1 MRKAKVVIISTLL
14 LCSMA
19 GAFASVATKPYIS
32 AWFGGVFCHPT
43 AEYLKEY
50 PGDSSVETPE
60 FRTSYSFGFDFNI
73 VDISIIFDRTRNN
86 SLNLDFGLS
95 TLNISESIP
104 FGISILKPYS
114 CFGFLVGVG
123 YSFNSSW
130 SVDLRYRYLTCHYTD
145 SSAKFL
151 AHEIELAPSYR
162 IASAGILDMRV
173 SLPVDVL
180 IKADA
185 VSLRA
190 SIAMTLQIDSSKL
203 KRSAK

>member
-1 MRKAKVVIISTLL
+1 MRRAKFVIISILL
-14 LCSMA
+14 LFSMT
-19 GAFASVATKPYIS
+19 GAFASVATRPYIS

-50 PGDSSVETPE
+50 PGDSTVETPE

-73 VDISIIFDRTRNN
+73 VDVSIIFDKARNN
-86 SLNLDFGLS
+86 SLNLDLGLS

-104 FGISILKPYS
+104 FGISILKPYT
-114 CFGFLVGVG
+114 CFGFVAGVG
-123 YSFNSSW
+123 YSFNSTW
-130 SVDLRYRYLTCHYTD
+130 SVDLRYRYLVCRYTN
-145 SSAKFL
+145 SKARFL

-162 IASAGILDMRV
+162 IASADILNIRI

-190 SIAMTLQIDSSKL
+190 SVAVTVQIDSTRL
-203 KRSAK
+203 DRRAE

>member
-1 MRKAKVVIISTLL
+1 MRRAKFVIISILL
-14 LCSMA
+14 LFSMT
-19 GAFASVATKPYIS
+19 GAFASVATRPYIS

-50 PGDSSVETPE
+50 PGDSTVETPE

-73 VDISIIFDRTRNN
+73 VDVSIIFDKARNN
-86 SLNLDFGLS
+86 SLNLDLGLS

-114 CFGFLVGVG
+114 CFGFMAGVG

-130 SVDLRYRYLTCHYTD
+130 SVDLRYRYLSCHYTD
-145 SSAKFL
+145 SKAKFL

-162 IASAGILDMRV
+162 IASADILNIRI

-185 VSLRA
+185 VSIRA
-190 SIAMTLQIDSSKL
+190 SIAMTLQLDSSKL
-203 KRSAK
+203 RRSAK